1 MDIEYTEQEGDLYDI
16 EGATAFGSVSRHGE
30 GGPPRA
36 VLPTDP
42 THP

>member
-1 MDIEYTEQEGDLYDI
+1 MDIEYTEQEGDLHDL
-16 EGATAFGSVSRHGE
+16 EGATAFGSVSRHG
-30 GGPPRA
+30 GGGPRA